1 MKCPYQNPAL
11 PVEERLDDLMKRL
24 SPEEKIGQLCKP
36 RVFSEFKKTADG
48 AVLKEEYREFSRKN
62 PPGCVYGI
70 LRSDPWTKRNFQN
83 GAFGEVRER
92 IVRLFDEDA
101 ASHAVPVPLAKAE
114 EAPHGLSA
122 LEATVFPCG
131 LAVGASFD
139 RELAEEIGRAIGRE
153 ALACGINTVYAPVLD
168 IASDPRWSRVEEC
181 YGEDPALVAELGES
195 CFRGIQ
201 ETGVLALLKHYIGG
215 GASENGLNQQPA
227 HIGTAELYNGPLRPF
242 RRCIDAGAKALMSTM
257 HGKPLSADG
266 TFARRARLQ
275 RICHGGRRGGGAS
288 LSSAPCEFAPGSGG
302 ACAQSRLRYGIG
314 TSFACRVRKD
324 AARRSARRS
333 HRRNRP

>member
-36 RVFSEFKKTADG
+36 RVFSEFEKTADG

-114 EAPHGLSA
+114 EAPHGLAA

-131 LAVGASFD
+131 LAVGESFD

-153 ALACGINTVYAPVLD
+153 ALACGINTV
-168 IASDPRWSRVEEC
+168 
-181 YGEDPALVAELGES
+181 
-195 CFRGIQ
+195 
-201 ETGVLALLKHYIGG
+201 
-215 GASENGLNQQPA
+215 
-227 HIGTAELYNGPLRPF
+227 
-242 RRCIDAGAKALMSTM
+242 
-257 HGKPLSADG
+257 
-266 TFARRARLQ
+266 
-275 RICHGGRRGGGAS
+275 
-288 LSSAPCEFAPGSGG
+288 
-302 ACAQSRLRYGIG
+302 
-314 TSFACRVRKD
+314 
-324 AARRSARRS
+324 
-333 HRRNRP
+333 